1 VQAVCGPRLLLD
13 STGKAALL
21 CVKCKLSTSVKPSC
35 AGMEPSHSRQGES
48 AVREQRWQE
57 RLQWE
62 RWWQRTKELSVT
74 VYREMLRT
82 RAFTMAAAMSYY
94 FLLAMFPLLIFL
106 SAMLGYLPIPN
117 LFDQLLGILAVLVPP
132 EAMDMVQRILTSLLT
147 PHRGGLLSFGL
158 LSYLWTASGGFAA
171 SIEALNIAY
180 DVKKQRSW
188 WRDRLQALLL
198 TLTTGVLTLVGLL
211 LIIAGPSFGRLLSD
225 LFGVSQAFA
234 DVWPMLRLGTIFI
247 TIVLA
252 IEIQYYLA
260 PNRRQRFDLT
270 LPGAL
275 VAVTGIFLSSAG
287 LGFYLSH
294 FANYNKTYGSL
305 GAVIILMLWFYVVA
319 LLLIVGAELNAEL
332 LKQRAARGEI
342 SRAEAMPSPQARPAT
357 GAA

>member
-1 VQAVCGPRLLLD
+1 M
-13 STGKAALL
+13 ALAL
-21 CVKCKLSTSVKPSC
+21 
-35 AGMEPSHSRQGES
+35 QD
-48 AVREQRWQE
+48 

-62 RWWQRTKELSVT
+62 RWWQRTKKLSVT
-74 VYREMLRT
+74 VYNELFRT

-94 FLLAMFPLLIFL
+94 FLLALVPLLIFL
-106 SAMLGYLPIPN
+106 SAMLGYLPVPN
-117 LFDQLLGILAVLVPP
+117 LFDQLLDVLAVLVPP
-132 EAMDMVQRILTSLLT
+132 EAMQMVQKILASMLT
-147 PHRGGLLSFGL
+147 PHHGGLLSFGL

-171 SIEALNIAY
+171 SIEALNVAY
-180 DVKKQRSW
+180 DVKQQRSW
-188 WRDRLQALLL
+188 WRDRVQALLL

-211 LIIAGPSFGRLLSD
+211 LIIAGPRFGYLLSD
-225 LFGVSQAFA
+225 LFGVSRAFA
-234 DVWPMLRLGTIFI
+234 DVWPLLRLATIFV

-252 IEIQYYLA
+252 VEIQYYLA
-260 PNRRQRFDLT
+260 PNRKQRFMNT

-275 VAVTGIFLSSAG
+275 VAVTGVFLSSAG

-332 LKQRAARGEI
+332 LKQKAARGEI
-342 SRAEAMPSPQARPAT
+342 SRTEAMPSPQPRTAT